1 MDSRLFSIEGKTIL
15 VTGGARGIGL
25 MIVKAFVEAG
35 ARVYIS
41 SRKKT
46 SCDLV
51 AHELGRV
58 GECISIPADLSQLEE
73 VERLSALIKESE
85 KGLDVLVNN
94 AGSTWGAP
102 LQDFPEKG
110 WDKVMDLNLKSPF
123 FLIQKLLPL
132 LESASKP
139 EDPSRIINI
148 GSVDGLH
155 TPLFENFSYAASKAG
170 FHHLSRFLSS
180 RLASRNI
187 NVNVIAPGPFD
198 TDMMRPML
206 ESMGDTRILANVPMK
221 RLGTE
226 HDAAGVAIFLASKA
240 SAYITGAVLPVDGGL
255 SGAI

>member
-1 MDSRLFSIEGKTIL
+1 MDSSLFSIEGKTIL

-25 MIVKAFVEAG
+25 MMVKAFVEAG

-41 SRKKT
+41 SSNKAT
-46 SCDLV
+46 CDLV
-51 AHELGRV
+51 AKELKGV
-58 GECISIPADLSQLEE
+58 GECISIPADLSRLEE
-73 VERLSALIKESE
+73 IERLSASIKDREE
-85 KGLDVLVNN
+85 GLDVLVNN

-102 LQDFPEKG
+102 LQDFPETG

-132 LESASKP
+132 LEAASKP
-139 EDPSRIINI
+139 DDPSRIINI

-180 RLASRNI
+180 RLAARNI
-187 NVNVIAPGPFD
+187 NVNVIAPGPFE

-206 ESMGDTRILANVPMK
+206 DSMGDSKILENVPIK
-221 RLGTE
+221 RLGTD

-240 SAYITGAVLPVDGGL
+240 SAYITGVVLPVDGGL
-255 SGAI
+255 SGGI